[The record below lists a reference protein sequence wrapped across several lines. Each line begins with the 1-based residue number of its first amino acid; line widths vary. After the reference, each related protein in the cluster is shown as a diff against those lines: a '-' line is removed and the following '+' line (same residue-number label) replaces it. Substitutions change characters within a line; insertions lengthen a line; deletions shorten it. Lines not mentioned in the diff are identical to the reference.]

1 MVSVDDPDTNKKF
14 AETHE
19 ADYPILSDPGR
30 NVANAYGV
38 LGQQTPTAR
47 ARRWT
52 FYAGPDHKIVFIE
65 KIFTAEK
72 DKFHFRQRQAQKSRT
87 ERHNLHSACL
97 FDVGPATAG
106 EDMVAKL
113 TELAFRRR

>member
-65 KIFTAEK
+65 KMV
-72 DKFHFRQRQAQKSRT
+72 R
-87 ERHNLHSACL
+87 
-97 FDVGPATAG
+97 PATAG